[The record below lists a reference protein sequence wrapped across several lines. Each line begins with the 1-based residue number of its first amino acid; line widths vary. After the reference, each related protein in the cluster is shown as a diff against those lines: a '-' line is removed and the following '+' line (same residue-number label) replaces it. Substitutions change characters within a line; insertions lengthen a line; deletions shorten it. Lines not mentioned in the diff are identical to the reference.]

1 MDCSTPGFPVLHYL
15 PEVSQTHIHSSSVV
29 PFSSIQERGMLR
41 KLITAG
47 NKPLTI
53 MRVGVVSEMTIGYE
67 RRHDLEVKTERKR
80 VSS

>member
-1 MDCSTPGFPVLHYL
+1 
-15 PEVSQTHIHSSSVV
+15 
-29 PFSSIQERGMLR
+29 MLK

-53 MRVGVVSEMTIGYE
+53 MTAGVVSEMTIGYE
-67 RRHDLEVKTERKR
+67 RRHNLEVKTERKR